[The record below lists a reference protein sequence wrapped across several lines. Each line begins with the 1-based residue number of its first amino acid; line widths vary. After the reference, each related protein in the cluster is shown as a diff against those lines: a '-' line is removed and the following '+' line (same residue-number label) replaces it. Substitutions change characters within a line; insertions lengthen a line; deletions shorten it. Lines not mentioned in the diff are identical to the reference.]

1 MAVLGFQRTV
11 DIGRLTSDLGQAARR
26 FRQQEEG
33 DAARL
38 RIGEHGDVVFQT
50 EALDGAEIGD
60 RADDD
65 LVARLKGEG
74 RDQNAQRRRAGWRAN
89 GRGREGRVQCAAVAF
104 FERNFAKRLVKMSAL
119 SAFTPPLEHM
129 FQILSEP
136 GAGIAGLAA
145 GVRCAK
151 WAQFC

>member
-1 MAVLGFQRTV
+1 M
-11 DIGRLTSDLGQAARR
+11 
-26 FRQQEEG
+26 
-33 DAARL
+33 
-38 RIGEHGDVVFQT
+38 
-50 EALDGAEIGD
+50 
-60 RADDD
+60 
-65 LVARLKGEG
+65 
-74 RDQNAQRRRAGWRAN
+74 
-89 GRGREGRVQCAAVAF
+89 VQCAAVAF

-119 SAFTPPLEHM
+119 SAFTPPPPPEHM